1 MRSGMMRS
9 SSQYGT
15 PRKLLDTYIGA
26 AGVYS
31 LRHLRTGYSGP
42 AIRVRRSNDDTE
54 QDIYFLNGILD
65 TAALLSFVGANNGFV
80 RTWYDQSGNGRHA
93 NQATNADQP
102 QIVAAGVVVTQ
113 GSKPAIDFLGTKGFT
128 TYSVAYTAA
137 PPAFNVLC
145 VASPG
150 SSGSF
155 RGLFSPGAET
165 TQYMLLSQL
174 GTDGVWGSF
183 STSGQPAS
191 GTFSSRS
198 LLEMQSANGESGD
211 FFFNNSGA
219 GSFATSLGQSSL
231 IGGAPGQKH
240 DGTIQEIIYFE
251 SNQSAIRATIASG
264 INTFY
269 SIY

>member
-1 MRSGMMRS
+1 MRSGMLRS
-9 SSQYGT
+9 SSQYGA

-31 LRHLRTGYSGP
+31 LRQLRTGYSGP
-42 AIRVRRSNDDTE
+42 AIRVRRSSDDTE

-65 TAALLSFVGANNGFV
+65 TVSLLAFCGAGNGFV
-80 RTWYDQSGNGRHA
+80 RTWYDQSGFGRHA
-93 NQATNADQP
+93 QQTTNADQP
-102 QIVAAGVVVTQ
+102 QIVSSGAVITQ

-128 TYSVAYTAA
+128 AYSALYATA
-137 PPAFNVLC
+137 PSGFNTFC

-150 SSGSF
+150 ASGSF
-155 RGLFSPGAET
+155 RGLFSPGSSV
-165 TQYMLLSQL
+165 TQHMLLSQL
-174 GTDGVWGSF
+174 TSDGVWGSF

-191 GTFSSRS
+191 GTFNTRS
-198 LLEMQSANGESGD
+198 LLEMQSADGETGD

-219 GSFATSLGQSSL
+219 GSFATSIGQSTL

-251 SNQSAIRATIASG
+251 SNQAPVRATIASG
-264 INTFY
+264 INSFY

>member
-1 MRSGMMRS
+1 MRSGMFRS
-9 SSQYGT
+9 SSQYGA
-15 PRKLLDTYIGA
+15 PRKLLDTYTGA
-26 AGVYS
+26 AGIYS

-42 AIRVRRSNDDTE
+42 AIRVRRSSDDTE
-54 QDIYFLNGILD
+54 QDIYFLNGVLD
-65 TAALLSFVGANNGFV
+65 TASLLTFVGANNGFV
-80 RTWYDQSGNGRHA
+80 RTWYDQSGFGRHA
-93 NQATNADQP
+93 NQTTNADQP
-102 QIVAAGVVVTQ
+102 QIVSGGALITQ

-128 TYSVAYTAA
+128 NYSVIYAAA
-137 PPAFNVLC
+137 PPSFNVFC

-155 RGLFSPGAET
+155 RGLFSPGASA
-165 TQYMLLSQL
+165 TQFMLLSQL
-174 GTDGVWGSF
+174 SSDGVWGSF

-198 LLEMQSANGESGD
+198 LLEMQSADGESGD

-219 GSFATSLGQSSL
+219 GSFATSIGQSSL

-251 SNQSAIRATIASG
+251 STIPTIRATIATN
-264 INTFY
+264 INSFY
-269 SIY
+269 SIF